1 MQLHVPDPGRVGLS
15 GLELG
20 LGISKALLG
29 GSAAPWSSRLDIL
42 PPSLLF
48 THLKNKDGTVTLL
61 Q

>member
-1 MQLHVPDPGRVGLS
+1 MFPILGEFDFS

-20 LGISKALLG
+20 LGMSKALLG
-29 GSAAPWSSRLDIL
+29 GSDAGLPWSTRLDIL

-48 THLKNKDGTVTLL
+48 THLWKKDGTVTLL